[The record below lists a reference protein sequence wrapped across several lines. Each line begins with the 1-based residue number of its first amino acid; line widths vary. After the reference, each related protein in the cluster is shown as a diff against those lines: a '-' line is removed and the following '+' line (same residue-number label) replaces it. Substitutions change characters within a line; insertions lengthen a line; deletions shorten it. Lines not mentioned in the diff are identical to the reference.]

1 MAFGRLSEAQ
11 ATLADDQVSVGR
23 GHNYLAAA
31 RARQRFPIDGD
42 PHRDL

>member
-11 ATLADDQVSVGR
+11 ATLADDQVTVGR
-23 GHNYLAAA
+23 GHNYLATAG
-31 RARQRFPIDGD
+31 ARQRLAIDGD